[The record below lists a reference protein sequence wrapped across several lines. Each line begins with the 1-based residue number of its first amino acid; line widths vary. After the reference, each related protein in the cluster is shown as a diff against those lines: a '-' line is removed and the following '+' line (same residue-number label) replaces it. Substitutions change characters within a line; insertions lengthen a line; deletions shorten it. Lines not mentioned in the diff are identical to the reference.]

1 MGEECSTCRI
11 CTDQEEIRAESTIG
25 NNPIITNKNGKDILN
40 ERSHKTSQKSTYHT
54 VKSNKSSNN
63 DKYIDNNNKILC
75 NKYKRKEG
83 RKSTL
88 DSIKFTDKKKS
99 EFEEE
104 LRKSINSMHERK
116 SSYY

>member
-1 MGEECSTCRI
+1 MGV
-11 CTDQEEIRAESTIG
+11 
-25 NNPIITNKNGKDILN
+25 NKNGKDILN

-104 LRKSINSMHERK
+104 LRKSIRIFI
-116 SSYY
+116 